1 MPTLQSIVLT
11 DRAAT
16 PVNHTFTPLDIS
28 NNVGTVVE
36 SSGVPIGNNRVQ
48 LSLSRTKDAGRY
60 KATLR
65 YTFPVVQ
72 TQTIN
77 GVSTPAVVRTAYA
90 DLSFTFD
97 PTSTTQERKDAVGMV
112 QSSLDAAK
120 TLTNDLL
127 VSLQGIY

>member
-1 MPTLQSIVLT
+1 MPTLQNLVLT

-16 PVNHTFTPLDIS
+16 PVNHTFTPLDIT

-48 LSLSRTKDAGRY
+48 VSLTRTKDTGRY
-60 KATLR
+60 KGVIR
-65 YTFPVVQ
+65 YAFPVVQ

-77 GVSTPAVVRTAYA
+77 GVATPAIVRTSYA
-90 DLSFTFD
+90 DLTFTFD
-97 PTSTTQERKDAVGMV
+97 PTSTTQERKDVVGMV

-120 TLTNDLL
+120 ALTNDLL
-127 VSLQGIY
+127 VNLQGVY